1 MNGLAK
7 ALIICLVAILLI
19 VPIGIGA
26 WSGLTGSNDGGADNS
41 SQGNGGETDLALS
54 LSDSEVA
61 FNIGTTKTLTAS
73 IAVESKS
80 YIFLWDTTDKNV
92 VSIRKSSE
100 TQNVCEVT
108 ATGAGEATV
117 TVSIIDVS
125 KFKIVDSV
133 TCKFTVIDTSI
144 NFSVDEVVIS
154 LDNGNSATV
163 SATAPENGEITW
175 SSMDESIVTVENGVI
190 TAHKAGTTYIVAR
203 SGDIEGKLLVKVY
216 NSVFTLEQ
224 FKLLAVG
231 TEGKVAV
238 DGTIGEGVEWTS
250 ADPRIATVDAN
261 GMISG
266 VKAGMTTLTATST
279 SDGYSTSC
287 VVIVKNGDAEAKE
300 LASGKKAAAAQ
311 DPGNWYFLCEST
323 IVTVDSIPTIDNG
336 LIHANITGIGTSGA
350 NFFYLRYQVD
360 DVGDVTYKN
369 TLYIYSSVDNAH
381 LQLNGKDNYLK
392 AGLNR
397 IEIEYTSATMKAG
410 DPYQLKFRSTGD
422 FYILPIFEEISR
434 VEKMIM
440 SDEHITLD
448 TGLNKTFTLTAT
460 VPGQENPTIEWVS
473 SNESVATVENGVVT
487 AVGEGNTMITAISGN
502 LTATCMVTVAGLEP
516 IEGEKLPSGKKSDVL
531 ENPGVWYCLA
541 DGKSKLYTDTI
552 MDTDGNI
559 HLGIETTDT
568 ANKKYVYL
576 RYQPVR
582 YQPETEGTYK
592 VTVTIE
598 FAGADGT
605 QLDISGGTAS
615 LLTATLKNGTNTIE
629 FTFTSDTSTPFQLKF
644 YAPGSYVVNVEI
656 TEEVGE

>member
-1 MNGLAK
+1 MNGLVK

-41 SQGNGGETDLALS
+41 SQGNGGETDLALT

-154 LDNGNSATV
+154 LDKGNSATV

-250 ADPRIATVDAN
+250 ADSRIATVDAN

-397 IEIEYTSATMKAG
+397 IEIEYTSATIKAG

-531 ENPGVWYCLA
+531 NNPGVWYCLA

-576 RYQPVR
+576 RYQP
-582 YQPETEGTYK
+582 ETEGTYK

-598 FAGADGT
+598 FAGADDT

-644 YAPGSYVVNVEI
+644 YAPGSYVVNVEM

>member
-1 MNGLAK
+1 MNGLVK

-397 IEIEYTSATMKAG
+397 IEIEYTSATIKAG

-531 ENPGVWYCLA
+531 NNPGVWYCLA

-576 RYQPVR
+576 RYQP
-582 YQPETEGTYK
+582 ETEGTYK

-598 FAGADGT
+598 FAGADDT

-615 LLTATLKNGTNTIE
+615 LITATLKNGTNTIE

-644 YAPGSYVVNVEI
+644 YAPGSYVVNVEM

>member
-1 MNGLAK
+1 MNGLVK

-448 TGLNKTFTLTAT
+448 TGLNKSFTLTAT

-516 IEGEKLPSGKKSDVL
+516 IEGEKLPSGNKSVTLKKT
-531 ENPGVWYCLA
+531 GVWHYLA
-541 DGKSKLYTDTI
+541 DGTSKLYADAI

-559 HLGIETTDT
+559 HLGVGSIDT
-568 ANKKYVYL
+568 AKKKYVYL
-576 RYQPVR
+576 RYQP
-582 YQPETEGTYK
+582 ETQGTYK

-598 FAGADGT
+598 FAGVDGT
-605 QLDISGGTAS
+605 QLDISGGTAD

-629 FTFTSDTSTPFQLKF
+629 FTFTSDDKTPFQLKF
-644 YAPGSYVVNVEI
+644 YAPGSYVVNVEM

>member
-1 MNGLAK
+1 MSGLIK
-7 ALIICLVAILLI
+7 AIIICLVAILLI

-26 WSGLTGSNDGGADNS
+26 WTGLSGSNDGGADNS

-54 LSDSEVA
+54 LSDSEVS
-61 FNIGTTKTLTAS
+61 FNIGATKTLTAN

-92 VSIRKSSE
+92 VSVRKSSGA
-100 TQNVCEVT
+100 QNVCEVT

-117 TVSIIDVS
+117 TVSVIDVS

-154 LDNGNSATV
+154 LDNGDSATV

-300 LASGKKAAAAQ
+300 LVSGKKAAAAQ

-440 SDEHITLD
+440 SDDHITLD

-531 ENPGVWYCLA
+531 NNPGVWYCLA
-541 DGKSKLYTDTI
+541 DGKSKLYIDTI

-576 RYQPVR
+576 R

-615 LLTATLKNGTNTIE
+615 LLTATLKNGANTIE
-629 FTFTSDTSTPFQLKF
+629 FTFTSDNSTPFQLKF
-644 YAPGSYVVNVEI
+644 YAPGSYVVNVEM

>member
-1 MNGLAK
+1 MSGFIK
-7 ALIICLVAILLI
+7 AIIICLVAILLI

-26 WSGLTGSNDGGADNS
+26 WTGLSSSNDGGADNS
-41 SQGNGGETDLALS
+41 SQGNGGETDLALA
-54 LSDSEVA
+54 LSDSDVA
-61 FNIGTTKTLTAS
+61 FNIGAIKTLTAS

-92 VSIRKSSE
+92 VSVRKSSE
-100 TQNVCEVT
+100 AQSVCEVT
-108 ATGAGEATV
+108 AVGAGEATV

-144 NFSVDEVVIS
+144 NFSVDEVIIS
-154 LDNGNSATV
+154 LDKSNSATV

-175 SSMDESIVTVENGVI
+175 STVDESIATVENGVI

-216 NSVFTLEQ
+216 NSVFTLED
-224 FKLLAVG
+224 FKIVSVG
-231 TEGKVAV
+231 SEGQIAV
-238 DGTIGEGVEWTS
+238 DGNVGNDVEWTS
-250 ADPRIATVDAN
+250 ADNRIATVEN
-261 GMISG
+261 GVVTG
-266 VKAGMTTLTATST
+266 NKAGMTTLTATST

-287 VVIVKNGDAEAKE
+287 VVIVKNGDAEASE
-300 LASGKKAAAAQ
+300 LASGKKAVAAQ
-311 DPGNWYFLCEST
+311 NPGKWYYLCESEN
-323 IVTVDSIPTIDNG
+323 VTVESIPTIDNG
-336 LIHANITGIGTSGA
+336 LIHANVTGVGTSGA

-360 DVGDVTYKN
+360 DIGDVTYKN
-369 TLYIYSSVDNAH
+369 TVYIYSSEDNVH
-381 LQLNGKDNYLK
+381 LQINGKDNYLK

-397 IEIEYTSATMKAG
+397 IELEYTSAPMKNG
-410 DPYQLKFRSTGD
+410 DPYQFKFRSVGD
-422 FYILPIFEEISR
+422 FYILPVFEEISR

-460 VPGQENPTIEWVS
+460 VPGQENPVIEWVS
-473 SNESVATVENGVVT
+473 SNESVATVVDGVVT
-487 AVGEGNTMITAISGN
+487 VVGEGNTMITAISGN
-502 LTATCMVTVAGLEP
+502 LTATCMVTVVGLEP
-516 IEGEKLPSGKKSDVL
+516 IEGEKLPSGKKDDARN
-531 ENPGVWYCLA
+531 NPGVWFFLA

-559 HLGIETTDT
+559 HLGIDTTDT

-576 RYQPVR
+576 RYQP
-582 YQPETEGTYK
+582 ETMLTYK
-592 VTVTIE
+592 VTITIE
-598 FAGADGT
+598 FAGTDGT

-615 LLTATLKNGTNTIE
+615 TLSAILTNGTNTIE
-629 FTFTSDTSTPFQLKF
+629 FTFTSDSSTPFQLKF
-644 YAPGSYVVNVEI
+644 YAPGSYVVNIEM

>member
-203 SGDIEGKLLVKVY
+203 SGDIEGKLIIKVY

-300 LASGKKAAAAQ
+300 LESGKKAAAAQ

-397 IEIEYTSATMKAG
+397 IEIEYTSATIKAG

-448 TGLNKTFTLTAT
+448 TGLNKSFTLTAT

-531 ENPGVWYCLA
+531 NNPGVWYCLA

-576 RYQPVR
+576 RYQP
-582 YQPETEGTYK
+582 ETEGTYK

-598 FAGADGT
+598 FAGADDT

-615 LLTATLKNGTNTIE
+615 LITATLKNGTNTIE

-644 YAPGSYVVNVEI
+644 YAPGSYVVNVEM

>member
-1 MNGLAK
+1 MSGFIK
-7 ALIICLVAILLI
+7 AIIICLVAILLI

-26 WSGLTGSNDGGADNS
+26 WTGLSGSNDGGADNS
-41 SQGNGGETDLALS
+41 SQGNGGETDLALA
-54 LSDSEVA
+54 LSDSDVA
-61 FNIGTTKTLTAS
+61 FNIGAIKTLTAS

-92 VSIRKSSE
+92 VSVRKSSE
-100 TQNVCEVT
+100 AQSVCEVT
-108 ATGAGEATV
+108 AVGAGEATV

-144 NFSVDEVVIS
+144 NFSVDEVIIS
-154 LDNGNSATV
+154 LDKGNSATV

-175 SSMDESIVTVENGVI
+175 STLDESIATVENGVI

-216 NSVFTLEQ
+216 NSVFTLED
-224 FKLLAVG
+224 FKIVSVG
-231 TEGKVAV
+231 SEGQIAV
-238 DGTIGEGVEWTS
+238 DGNVGNDVEWTS
-250 ADPRIATVDAN
+250 ADNRIATVEN
-261 GMISG
+261 GVVTG
-266 VKAGMTTLTATST
+266 NKAGMTTLTATST

-287 VVIVKNGDAEAKE
+287 VVIVKNGDAEASE
-300 LASGKKAAAAQ
+300 LASGKKAVAAQ
-311 DPGNWYFLCEST
+311 NPGNWYFLCESEN
-323 IVTVDSIPTIDNG
+323 VTVESIPTIDNG
-336 LIHANITGIGTSGA
+336 LIHANVTGVGTSGA

-440 SDEHITLD
+440 SDDHITLD

-473 SNESVATVENGVVT
+473 SNESVATVVDGVVT

-516 IEGEKLPSGKKSDVL
+516 IEGEKLLSGKKSDVL
-531 ENPGVWYCLA
+531 KDPGVWYYYA

-568 ANKKYVYL
+568 AEKKYVYL
-576 RYQPVR
+576 RYQPK
-582 YQPETEGTYK
+582 TEGTYK

-598 FAGADGT
+598 FAGVDGT

-629 FTFTSDTSTPFQLKF
+629 FTFTRDTRTPFQLKF
-644 YAPGSYVVNVEI
+644 YAPGSYVVNVEM

>member
-26 WSGLTGSNDGGADNS
+26 WSGLTDSNDGGADNS

-61 FNIGTTKTLTAS
+61 FNIGATKTLSAS

-92 VSIRKSSE
+92 VSVRKSSGD
-100 TQNVCEVT
+100 QRVCEVT

-266 VKAGMTTLTATST
+266 VKTGMTTLTATST

-300 LASGKKAAAAQ
+300 LVSGKKAAAAQ

-440 SDEHITLD
+440 SDDHITLD

-516 IEGEKLPSGKKSDVL
+516 IEGEELPSGKKSDVL
-531 ENPGVWYCLA
+531 NNPGVWYYLA

-568 ANKKYVYL
+568 ANNKYVYL
-576 RYQPVR
+576 R

-598 FAGADGT
+598 FAGVDDT
-605 QLDISGGTAS
+605 RLDISGGNVTTAV
-615 LLTATLKNGTNTIE
+615 TQTLKNGTNTIE

-644 YAPGSYVVNVEI
+644 YAPGSYVVNVEM

>member
-26 WSGLTGSNDGGADNS
+26 WTGLSGSNDGGADNS
-41 SQGNGGETDLALS
+41 SQGNGGKTDLALS
-54 LSDSEVA
+54 LSDSEVS
-61 FNIGTTKTLTAS
+61 FNIGATKTLTAN

-92 VSIRKSSE
+92 VSVRKSSD

-117 TVSIIDVS
+117 TVSVIDVS

-154 LDNGNSATV
+154 LDKGNSATV

-190 TAHKAGTTYIVAR
+190 TAHKSGTTYIVAR
-203 SGDIEGKLLVKVY
+203 SGDIEGKLIIKVY

-300 LASGKKAAAAQ
+300 LESGKKAAAAQ

-336 LIHANITGIGTSGA
+336 LIHANITGIGTSGS

-397 IEIEYTSATMKAG
+397 IEIEYTSAAMKAS

-434 VEKMIM
+434 VEKMII
-440 SDEHITLD
+440 SDDHITLD

-531 ENPGVWYCLA
+531 NNPGVWYCLA

-576 RYQPVR
+576 RYQP
-582 YQPETEGTYK
+582 ETEGIYK
-592 VTVTIE
+592 VTVTIK
-598 FAGADGT
+598 FVGVDGT

-615 LLTATLKNGTNTIE
+615 LLIATLKNGTNTIE
-629 FTFTSDTSTPFQLKF
+629 FTFTSDTNTPFQLKF
-644 YAPGSYVVNVEI
+644 YAPGSYVVNVEM

>member
-26 WSGLTGSNDGGADNS
+26 WSGLTDSNDGGADNS

-61 FNIGTTKTLTAS
+61 FNIGATKTLSAS

-92 VSIRKSSE
+92 VSVRKSSGD
-100 TQNVCEVT
+100 QRVCEVT

-266 VKAGMTTLTATST
+266 VKTGMTTLTATST

-300 LASGKKAAAAQ
+300 LVSGKKAAAAQ

-440 SDEHITLD
+440 SDDHITLD

-516 IEGEKLPSGKKSDVL
+516 IEGEELPSGKKSDVL
-531 ENPGVWYCLA
+531 NNPGVWYYLA

-568 ANKKYVYL
+568 ANNKYVYL
-576 RYQPVR
+576 R

-598 FAGADGT
+598 FAGVDDT
-605 QLDISGGTAS
+605 RLDISGGHVTTAV
-615 LLTATLKNGTNTIE
+615 TQTLKNGTNTIE

-644 YAPGSYVVNVEI
+644 YAPGSYVVNVEM

>member
-1 MNGLAK
+1 MSGFIK
-7 ALIICLVAILLI
+7 AIIICLVAILLI

-26 WSGLTGSNDGGADNS
+26 WTGLSSSNDGGADNS
-41 SQGNGGETDLALS
+41 SQGNGGETDLALA
-54 LSDSEVA
+54 LSDSDVA
-61 FNIGTTKTLTAS
+61 FNIGAIKTLTAS

-92 VSIRKSSE
+92 VSVRKSSE
-100 TQNVCEVT
+100 AQSVCEVT
-108 ATGAGEATV
+108 AVGAGEATV

-144 NFSVDEVVIS
+144 NFSVDEVIIS
-154 LDNGNSATV
+154 LDKGNNATV

-175 SSMDESIVTVENGVI
+175 STVDESIATVENGVI

-216 NSVFTLEQ
+216 NSVFTLED
-224 FKLLAVG
+224 FKIVSVG
-231 TEGKVAV
+231 SEGQIAV
-238 DGTIGEGVEWTS
+238 DGNVGNDVEWTS
-250 ADPRIATVDAN
+250 ADNRIATVEN
-261 GMISG
+261 GVVTG
-266 VKAGMTTLTATST
+266 NKAGMTTLTATST

-287 VVIVKNGDAEAKE
+287 VVIVKNGDAEASE
-300 LASGKKAAAAQ
+300 LASGKKAVAAQ
-311 DPGNWYFLCEST
+311 NPGNWYFLCESEN
-323 IVTVDSIPTIDNG
+323 VTVESIPTIDNG
-336 LIHANITGIGTSGA
+336 LIHANVTGVGTSGA

-360 DVGDVTYKN
+360 DIGDVTYKN
-369 TLYIYSSVDNAH
+369 TVYIYSSEDNVH
-381 LQLNGKDNYLK
+381 LQINGKDNYLK

-397 IEIEYTSATMKAG
+397 IELEYTSAPMKNG
-410 DPYQLKFRSTGD
+410 DPYQFKFRSVGD
-422 FYILPIFEEISR
+422 FYILPVFEEISR

-460 VPGQENPTIEWVS
+460 VPGQENPVIEWVS
-473 SNESVATVENGVVT
+473 SNESVATVVDGVVT
-487 AVGEGNTMITAISGN
+487 VVGEGNTMITAISGN
-502 LTATCMVTVAGLEP
+502 LTATCMVTVVGLEP

-531 ENPGVWYCLA
+531 NNPGVWYCLA

-552 MDTDGNI
+552 MDTDENI
-559 HLGIETTDT
+559 HLGIEATDT

-576 RYQPVR
+576 R

-644 YAPGSYVVNVEI
+644 YAPGSYVVNVEM

>member
-26 WSGLTGSNDGGADNS
+26 WTGLSGSNDGGADNS
-41 SQGNGGETDLALS
+41 SQGNGGKTDLALS
-54 LSDSEVA
+54 LSDSEVS
-61 FNIGTTKTLTAS
+61 FNIGATKTLTAN

-92 VSIRKSSE
+92 VSVRKSSGA
-100 TQNVCEVT
+100 QNVCEVT

-154 LDNGNSATV
+154 LDKGNSATV

-190 TAHKAGTTYIVAR
+190 TAHKSGTTYIVAR
-203 SGDIEGKLLVKVY
+203 SGDIEGKLIIKVY

-300 LASGKKAAAAQ
+300 LVSGKKAAAAQ

-336 LIHANITGIGTSGA
+336 LIHANITGIGTSGS

-397 IEIEYTSATMKAG
+397 IEIEYTSAAMKAS

-434 VEKMIM
+434 VEKMII
-440 SDEHITLD
+440 SDDHITLD

-531 ENPGVWYCLA
+531 NNPGVWYCLA

-559 HLGIETTDT
+559 RLGIETIDT

-576 RYQPVR
+576 R

-592 VTVTIE
+592 VTVTIK
-598 FAGADGT
+598 FVGVDGT

-615 LLTATLKNGTNTIE
+615 PLIATLKNGTNTIE

-644 YAPGSYVVNVEI
+644 YAPGSYVVNVEM

>member
-26 WSGLTGSNDGGADNS
+26 WTGLSGSNDGGADNS

-54 LSDSEVA
+54 LSDSEVS
-61 FNIGTTKTLTAS
+61 FNIGATKTLTAN

-92 VSIRKSSE
+92 VSVRKSSD

-117 TVSIIDVS
+117 TVSVIDVS

-144 NFSVDEVVIS
+144 NFGVDEVVIS
-154 LDNGNSATV
+154 LDKGNSATV

-203 SGDIEGKLLVKVY
+203 SGDIEGKLIIKVY

-300 LASGKKAAAAQ
+300 LESGKKAAAAQ

-336 LIHANITGIGTSGA
+336 LIHANITGIGTSGS

-397 IEIEYTSATMKAG
+397 IEIEYTSAAMKAS

-434 VEKMIM
+434 VEKMII
-440 SDEHITLD
+440 SDDHITLD

-516 IEGEKLPSGKKSDVL
+516 IEGEKLPSGKKSDAL
-531 ENPGVWYCLA
+531 NNPGVWYCLA

-576 RYQPVR
+576 RYQP
-582 YQPETEGTYK
+582 ETEGTYK
-592 VTVTIE
+592 VTVTIK
-598 FAGADGT
+598 FVGVDGT

-615 LLTATLKNGTNTIE
+615 LLIATLKNGTNTIE
-629 FTFTSDTSTPFQLKF
+629 FTFTSDTNTPFQLKF
-644 YAPGSYVVNVEI
+644 YAPGSYVVNVEM

>member
-26 WSGLTGSNDGGADNS
+26 WTGLSGSNDGGADNS

-61 FNIGTTKTLTAS
+61 FNIGATKTLTAS

-92 VSIRKSSE
+92 VSVRKSSE

-108 ATGAGEATV
+108 ATGEGEATV
-117 TVSIIDVS
+117 TVSVIDVS

-266 VKAGMTTLTATST
+266 VKAGMTTLTATSA

-300 LASGKKAAAAQ
+300 LVSGKKAAAAQ

-440 SDEHITLD
+440 SDDHITLD

-531 ENPGVWYCLA
+531 NNPGVWYCLA

-576 RYQPVR
+576 RYQPK
-582 YQPETEGTYK
+582 TEGTYK

-615 LLTATLKNGTNTIE
+615 LLTATLNNGTNTIE
-629 FTFTSDTSTPFQLKF
+629 FTFTSDNATPFQLKF
-644 YAPGSYVVNVEI
+644 YAPGSYVVNVEM

>member
-1 MNGLAK
+1 MNGLVK

-41 SQGNGGETDLALS
+41 SQGNGGETDLALT

-250 ADPRIATVDAN
+250 ADSRIATVDAN

-440 SDEHITLD
+440 SDDHITLD

-516 IEGEKLPSGKKSDVL
+516 IDGEELPSGKKSDVL
-531 ENPGVWYCLA
+531 NNPGVWYCLA

-576 RYQPVR
+576 R

-629 FTFTSDTSTPFQLKF
+629 FTFTSDNSTPFQFKF
-644 YAPGSYVVNVEI
+644 YAPGSYVVNVEM

>member
-1 MNGLAK
+1 MNGLVK

-41 SQGNGGETDLALS
+41 SQGNAGETDLALS

-250 ADPRIATVDAN
+250 ADSRIATVDAN

-323 IVTVDSIPTIDNG
+323 IVTVDFIPTIDNG

-440 SDEHITLD
+440 SDDHITLD

-531 ENPGVWYCLA
+531 NNPGVWYCLA

-576 RYQPVR
+576 RYQP
-582 YQPETEGTYK
+582 ETEGTYK

-598 FAGADGT
+598 FAGADDT

-644 YAPGSYVVNVEI
+644 YAPGSYVVNVEM

>member
-1 MNGLAK
+1 MNGLVK

-41 SQGNGGETDLALS
+41 SQENGGETDLALS

-397 IEIEYTSATMKAG
+397 IEIEYTSATIKAG
-410 DPYQLKFRSTGD
+410 DPYQLKFRSVGD

-440 SDEHITLD
+440 SDDHITLD
-448 TGLNKTFTLTAT
+448 TGLNKTYTLTAT

-531 ENPGVWYCLA
+531 INPGVWYCLA

-576 RYQPVR
+576 RYQP
-582 YQPETEGTYK
+582 ETAGTYK
-592 VTVTIE
+592 VTITIE
-598 FAGADGT
+598 FAGADDT

-615 LLTATLKNGTNTIE
+615 LITATLKNGTNTIE

-644 YAPGSYVVNVEI
+644 YAPGSYVVNVEM

>member
-26 WSGLTGSNDGGADNS
+26 WTGLSGSNDGGADNS

-54 LSDSEVA
+54 LSDSEVS
-61 FNIGTTKTLTAS
+61 FNIGATKTLTAN

-92 VSIRKSSE
+92 VSVRKSSD

-117 TVSIIDVS
+117 TVSVIDVS

-144 NFSVDEVVIS
+144 NFGVDEVVIS
-154 LDNGNSATV
+154 LDKGNSATV

-203 SGDIEGKLLVKVY
+203 SGDIEGKLIIKVY

-300 LASGKKAAAAQ
+300 LESGKKAAAAQ

-336 LIHANITGIGTSGA
+336 LIHANITGIGTSGS

-392 AGLNR
+392 EGLNR
-397 IEIEYTSATMKAG
+397 IEIEYTSAAMKAS

-434 VEKMIM
+434 VEKMII
-440 SDEHITLD
+440 SDDHITLD

-531 ENPGVWYCLA
+531 NNPGVWYCLA

-576 RYQPVR
+576 RYQP
-582 YQPETEGTYK
+582 ETEGTYK
-592 VTVTIE
+592 VTVTIK
-598 FAGADGT
+598 FVGVDGT

-615 LLTATLKNGTNTIE
+615 LLIATLKNGTNTIE

-644 YAPGSYVVNVEI
+644 YAPGSYVVNVEM

>member
-1 MNGLAK
+1 MSCFIK
-7 ALIICLVAILLI
+7 AIIICLVAILLI

-26 WSGLTGSNDGGADNS
+26 WTGLSGSNDGGADNS
-41 SQGNGGETDLALS
+41 SQGNGGETDLALA
-54 LSDSEVA
+54 LSDSDVA
-61 FNIGTTKTLTAS
+61 FNIGAIKTLTAS

-92 VSIRKSSE
+92 VSVRKSSE
-100 TQNVCEVT
+100 AQSVCEVT
-108 ATGAGEATV
+108 AVGAGEATV

-144 NFSVDEVVIS
+144 NFSVDEVIIS
-154 LDNGNSATV
+154 LDKGNSATV

-175 SSMDESIVTVENGVI
+175 STLDESIATVENGVI

-216 NSVFTLEQ
+216 NSVFTLED
-224 FKLLAVG
+224 FKIVSVG
-231 TEGKVAV
+231 SEGQIAV
-238 DGTIGEGVEWTS
+238 DGNVGNDVEWTS
-250 ADPRIATVDAN
+250 ADNRIATVEN
-261 GMISG
+261 GVVTG
-266 VKAGMTTLTATST
+266 NKAGMTTLTATST

-287 VVIVKNGDAEAKE
+287 VVIVKNGDAEASE
-300 LASGKKAAAAQ
+300 LASGKKAVAAQ
-311 DPGNWYFLCEST
+311 NPGNWYFLCESEN
-323 IVTVDSIPTIDNG
+323 VTVESIPTIDNG
-336 LIHANITGIGTSGA
+336 LIHANVTGVGTSGA

-440 SDEHITLD
+440 SDDHITLD

-473 SNESVATVENGVVT
+473 SNESVATVVDGVVT

-516 IEGEKLPSGKKSDVL
+516 IEGEKLLSGKKSDVL
-531 ENPGVWYCLA
+531 KDPGVWYYYA

-568 ANKKYVYL
+568 AEKKYVYL
-576 RYQPVR
+576 RYQPK
-582 YQPETEGTYK
+582 TEGTYK

-598 FAGADGT
+598 FAGVDGT

-629 FTFTSDTSTPFQLKF
+629 FTFTRDTRTPFQLKF
-644 YAPGSYVVNVEI
+644 YAPGSYVVNVEM

>member
-54 LSDSEVA
+54 LSNSEVA

-231 TEGKVAV
+231 TEGKVAD

-397 IEIEYTSATMKAG
+397 IEIEYTSATIKAG

-531 ENPGVWYCLA
+531 NNPGVWYCLA

-576 RYQPVR
+576 RYQP
-582 YQPETEGTYK
+582 ETEGTYK

-598 FAGADGT
+598 FAGADDT

-615 LLTATLKNGTNTIE
+615 LITATLKNGTNTIE

-644 YAPGSYVVNVEI
+644 YAPGSYVVNVEM

>member
-26 WSGLTGSNDGGADNS
+26 WTGLSGSNDGGADNS

-54 LSDSEVA
+54 LSDSEVS
-61 FNIGTTKTLTAS
+61 FNIGVTKTLTAN

-92 VSIRKSSE
+92 VSVRKSSD

-117 TVSIIDVS
+117 TVSVIDVS

-154 LDNGNSATV
+154 LDNGDSATV

-300 LASGKKAAAAQ
+300 LVSGKKAAAAQ

-323 IVTVDSIPTIDNG
+323 IVTVDPIPTIDNG

-392 AGLNR
+392 EGLNR
-397 IEIEYTSATMKAG
+397 IEIEYTSAAMKAS

-440 SDEHITLD
+440 SDDHITLD

-502 LTATCMVTVAGLEP
+502 LTATCMVTVAGLET
-516 IEGEKLPSGKKSDVL
+516 IEGEKLPSGNKSVTL
-531 ENPGVWYCLA
+531 NNPGVWHYLA

-559 HLGIETTDT
+559 RLGIETTDT

-576 RYQPVR
+576 RYQP
-582 YQPETEGTYK
+582 ETAGTYK
-592 VTVTIE
+592 VTITID
-598 FAGADGT
+598 FAGVDGT
-605 QLDISGGTAS
+605 QLDISGGSAS
-615 LLTATLKNGTNTIE
+615 LKTETLDNGINTIE
-629 FTFTSDTSTPFQLKF
+629 FTFTSDDKTPFQLKF
-644 YAPGSYVVNVEI
+644 YAPGSYVVNVEM

>member
-26 WSGLTGSNDGGADNS
+26 WTGLSGSNDGGADNS

-54 LSDSEVA
+54 LSDSEVS
-61 FNIGTTKTLTAS
+61 FNIGATKTLTAN

-92 VSIRKSSE
+92 VSVRKSSD

-117 TVSIIDVS
+117 TVSVIDVS

-144 NFSVDEVVIS
+144 NFGVDEVVIS
-154 LDNGNSATV
+154 LDKGNSATV

-203 SGDIEGKLLVKVY
+203 SGDIEGKLIIKVY

-300 LASGKKAAAAQ
+300 LESGKKAAAAQ

-336 LIHANITGIGTSGA
+336 LIHANITGIGTSGS

-397 IEIEYTSATMKAG
+397 IEIEYTSAAMKAS

-434 VEKMIM
+434 VEKMII
-440 SDEHITLD
+440 SDDHITLD

-531 ENPGVWYCLA
+531 NNPGVWYCLA

-559 HLGIETTDT
+559 RLGIETTDT

-576 RYQPVR
+576 RYQP
-582 YQPETEGTYK
+582 ETEGTYK
-592 VTVTIE
+592 VTVTIK
-598 FAGADGT
+598 FVGVDGT

-615 LLTATLKNGTNTIE
+615 LLIATLKNGTNTIE

-644 YAPGSYVVNVEI
+644 YAPGSYVVNVEM